1 MKRVVCVNVMKPG
14 MQHLSDYFRQ
24 FHERFCA
31 EQQDWK
37 IVGKVGVVGLIE
49 ERCRNG
55 KKSIHYVLEQDARAQ
70 EFDVLLICSAKQIS
84 QSSEMVGSYVKWF
97 AECGVEVWSICEGR
111 LEDIFLVNTKVIQ
124 LREFIKVDE
133 LRGGNDS
140 RATGKEEAEWMDG
153 YVVAETDEMD
163 EEQSLR
169 VMERMMIQG
178 RCLGGRCRRCRGCL

>member
-24 FHERFCA
+24 FHERFCV
-31 EQQDWK
+31 EQKDWK
-37 IVGKVGVVGLIE
+37 IVGKVDVVSLIE

-84 QSSEMVGSYVKWF
+84 QSSEIVGSYVKWF

-111 LEDIFLVNTKVIQ
+111 LEDIFEGYAKVIQ

-133 LRGGNDS
+133 LSGDGDS
-140 RATGKEEAEWMDG
+140 KSDDVVEMMDG
-153 YVVAETDEMD
+153 YVVAEGEDEPG
-163 EEQSLR
+163 LR

-178 RCLGGRCRRCRGCL
+178 RCLGGRCRKCSGCLRR

>member
-1 MKRVVCVNVMKPG
+1 MKRVICVNVKKPG
-14 MQHLSDYFRQ
+14 MLHLSDYFKQ

-31 EQQDWK
+31 EQKGWK
-37 IVGKVGVVGLIE
+37 IIGKVDTVSLIE

-55 KKSIHYVLEQDARAQ
+55 KKSIQYVLEQDARAQ

-133 LRGGNDS
+133 LSGDGDS
-140 RATGKEEAEWMDG
+140 KSDDVVEMLDG
-153 YVVAETDEMD
+153 YVVAEGEDE
-163 EEQSLR
+163 QGLR

-178 RCLGGRCRRCRGCL
+178 RCLGGRCRKCSGCFRR

>member
-1 MKRVVCVNVMKPG
+1 

-31 EQQDWK
+31 KQQDWK
-37 IVGKVGVVGLIE
+37 IVGKVDVVSLIE

-97 AECGVEVWSICEGR
+97 ADC
-111 LEDIFLVNTKVIQ
+111 D
-124 LREFIKVDE
+124 VD
-133 LRGGNDS
+133 R
-140 RATGKEEAEWMDG
+140 
-153 YVVAETDEMD
+153 
-163 EEQSLR
+163 Q
-169 VMERMMIQG
+169 
-178 RCLGGRCRRCRGCL
+178 